1 MVIQLQY
8 FEVEGEEKY
17 SNAFLFTNWRTAVH
31 AFFQSPLSTFSLHPF
46 FFSQSFLD
54 YINLQLEYLSSCL
67 FSFELHR
74 SSLLQSHFAVSE
86 TLADTL
92 CESRLKNPKLAA
104 LDIFWTPVKWLV
116 ILYYWVINMVLINN
130 PEQSSWDN
138 YFHLKRPLASVNV
151 VILQ

>member
-1 MVIQLQY
+1 M
-8 FEVEGEEKY
+8 
-17 SNAFLFTNWRTAVH
+17 S
-31 AFFQSPLSTFSLHPF
+31 
-46 FFSQSFLD
+46 
-54 YINLQLEYLSSCL
+54 
-67 FSFELHR
+67 SFELHR

-130 PEQSSWDN
+130 PEQSS
-138 YFHLKRPLASVNV
+138 
-151 VILQ
+151 